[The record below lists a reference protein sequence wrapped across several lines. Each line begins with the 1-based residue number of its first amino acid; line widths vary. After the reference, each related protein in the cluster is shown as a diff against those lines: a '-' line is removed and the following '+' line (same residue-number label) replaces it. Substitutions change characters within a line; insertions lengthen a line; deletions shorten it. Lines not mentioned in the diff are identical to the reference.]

1 MLPELSIERIFRRE
15 IDSLPLPAEH
25 MWIPDRQ
32 TARRSIPLTALVL
45 AATVALVLG
54 AVVTA
59 REVGDAAATGR
70 RGVTTAPLP
79 ILPRPTCLRG
89 GCNVYRSDA
98 FGYGI
103 VLPADW
109 QVAPVIQG
117 RKPPAGEL
125 QRVEFTGRTPGEWT
139 LAVGP
144 GLLVPWDLVIEVHE
158 RRGVSAMDWARAD
171 GCGVNACVTGQTTI
185 GGSPAYAASWPVSP
199 SLRMH
204 SYYVERGERMLI
216 LRYVTG
222 PDSEG
227 PHGVTERTLEQIV
240 GSIALS

>member
-25 MWIPDRQ
+25 MWIPDRE

-70 RGVTTAPLP
+70 RGVTAAPLP

-185 GGSPAYAASWPVSP
+185 GGAPAYDAPSPGSP
-199 SLRMH
+199 SIPQDPHYHRPRELMLYHPHPHRPALRH
-204 SYYVERGERMLI
+204 
-216 LRYVTG
+216 
-222 PDSEG
+222 
-227 PHGVTERTLEQIV
+227 
-240 GSIALS
+240 

>member
-185 GGSPAYAASWPVSP
+185 GGSPAYAASWAGSP
-199 SLRMH
+199 SPPVRPPQRRGRGRMPVPPRV
-204 SYYVERGERMLI
+204 SRPGGG
-216 LRYVTG
+216 G
-222 PDSEG
+222 PAG
-227 PHGVTERTLEQIV
+227 AAAGT
-240 GSIALS
+240 